1 MGAQTIIIGFSC
13 LYDVI
18 ALNFNTL
25 KLITGQKD
33 MKSIAVFCGSGDGY
47 NEVYREEAF
56 RVGTLLAHR
65 GISVVYGAARIGI
78 MGALADG
85 VLENKGT
92 VTGVIPHFLQTREIA
107 HDNLTELIIVDTM
120 HERKLKMYERSDAV
134 LVLPGGWGTME
145 EMFEVLTWGQL
156 GMHTK
161 PIGLL
166 NVNGYYDPLKAMNS
180 TMVQE
185 GFLGE
190 CAYSILQFS
199 PSIEELLEKMENYQ
213 APDLPQLINRQTT

>member
-1 MGAQTIIIGFSC
+1 
-13 LYDVI
+13 
-18 ALNFNTL
+18 
-25 KLITGQKD
+25 

-47 NEVYREEAF
+47 NEIYREEAYS
-56 RVGTLLAHR
+56 VGAFLAHK
-65 GISVVYGAARIGI
+65 GIQVVYGAARIGL

-85 VLENKGT
+85 VLDNKGT
-92 VTGVIPHFLQTREIA
+92 ITGVIPHFLETREIA
-107 HDNLTELIIVDTM
+107 HDGLTELIVVDTM
-120 HERKLKMYERSDAV
+120 HERKLKMYEKSDGFIIM
-134 LVLPGGWGTME
+134 PGGWGTME

-190 CAYSILQFS
+190 CAYGILQFS
-199 PSIEELLEKMENYQ
+199 RSVDELLEKMENYQ